1 MIRFIFAIF
10 FTLFTVYNLAL
21 AGESFDLRG
30 SWMRSNAQ
38 EGERAIQ
45 FIQIGGTFRAQTQ
58 ERFVYQNGR
67 LSHTIDQ
74 SVKIYA
80 SEGNILYGVV
90 DFYDSRGCTFKGL
103 DVQVDV
109 QNFRVVNV
117 LMTVPRYQVVR
128 GQCNLLEYVES
139 AVQLYRL

>member
-1 MIRFIFAIF
+1 
-10 FTLFTVYNLAL
+10 
-21 AGESFDLRG
+21 
-30 SWMRSNAQ
+30 MRSNAQ

>member
-1 MIRFIFAIF
+1 MIRFIFAVF
-10 FTLFTVYNLAL
+10 FALLTVYNLAQ

-30 SWMRSNAQ
+30 SWMRTNAQ

-45 FIQIGGTFRAQTQ
+45 FIAIGETFRAQTQ

-74 SVKIYA
+74 SVKIFK
-80 SEGNILYGVV
+80 SQGNELHGVV

-103 DVQVDV
+103 DVLVDI
-109 QNFRVVNV
+109 QNYYVVNV
-117 LMTVPRYQVVR
+117 LMTVPRYQVIR
-128 GQCNLLEYVES
+128 GQCNVLEYVES